1 MRLFDLFKRNKEKN
15 KKVVKKN
22 DKMSNYIEKL
32 NKLYARCK

>member
-1 MRLFDLFKRNKEKN
+1 MKLFDLFKRNKEKN
-15 KKVVKKN
+15 KKVAKKS